1 MKTILFYFNSLQ
13 PSGGIERVI
22 VTLANKLCSN
32 YKITILVKDEPISF
46 YKLDERVKLI
56 SLNSPLEFNMKNK
69 LSRIY
74 SAFKSLFVCAKSLNQ
89 VLKKD
94 TFDYYY
100 LAHPLNVLE
109 FHLARNINDKDTI
122 ITEHG
127 APNAYN
133 LIYKKIKSWL
143 YSKAKIYIVP
153 TTSDTQYYIRKGF
166 HVKYIPHFRSD
177 LTYERASLNNNIVL
191 NIGRYTNVKQQIVL
205 LRIWNQLVNTRKIT
219 SWKLFIIGNGELK
232 NEFENYINIHNLQDY
247 VFLLPPRLDVEFYYK
262 QASLFVLTSK
272 SEGFGMVLLEAIS
285 FGIPCVSFDCPSGPR
300 DIIKEDKNGFLI
312 PLNDEEALEE
322 SIVKIINNPILK
334 IQLGQESFTI
344 SENWEESKLMEQ
356 WCSIFLN

>member
-1 MKTILFYFNSLQ
+1 VKTILFYFNSLQ

-22 VTLANKLCSN
+22 ITLANKLCSK

-56 SLNSPLEFNMKNK
+56 SLNCPLEFNMKNK
-69 LSRIY
+69 LSRIF
-74 SAFKSLFVCAKSLNQ
+74 SAFKSLFVCAKYLNQ

-127 APNAYN
+127 APHAYN

-143 YSKAKIYIVP
+143 YPKAKIYIVP
-153 TTSDTQYYIRKGF
+153 TTSDTLYYSRKGF
-166 HVKYIPHFRSD
+166 SVKYIPHFRSD
-177 LTYERASLNNNIVL
+177 LDYEKVHLNKKIVL
-191 NIGRYTNVKQQIVL
+191 NIGRLTDIKQQIIL
-205 LRIWNQLVNTRKIT
+205 LRIWNNLVNKRNIKD
-219 SWKLFIIGNGELK
+219 WKLFIIGEGELK
-232 NEFENYINIHNLQDY
+232 SEYTNYINTHNLNDV
-247 VFLLPPRLDVEFYYK
+247 VFLLPPRLDVEYYYT

-300 DIIKEDKNGFLI
+300 DIIKADKNGFLI

-322 SIVKIINNPILK
+322 SIVKVINNPELK
-334 IQLGQESFTI
+334 IQLGQESFAI